1 MQEQVSRQQ
10 YVGIDLHRR
19 RSVIVRIDDTG
30 KVLGKK
36 QVLNDPVEFAL
47 AMAEAGEGPEVAL
60 EATYGYYWAA
70 DLLKENGASVHLVH
84 PLGLHWDNR
93 RVKNDERDATELA
106 KRLWRDDLPE
116 AWVAPP
122 EVRDLRELIRYR
134 KLSRYRHNFLYAEAV
149 IMPSFS

>member
-1 MQEQVSRQQ
+1 MQEQLSRQ

-19 RSVIVRIDDTG
+19 RSVIVRLDQAGNVVGTVRVD
-30 KVLGKK
+30 
-36 QVLNDPVEFAL
+36 NDPVEFAL

-70 DLLKENGASVHLVH
+70 DLLKDNGANVHLVH
-84 PLGLHWDNR
+84 PLGLHWDSR
-93 RVKNDERDATELA
+93 RVKNDIKDATELA

-122 EVRDLRELIRYR
+122 EVRELRELVRYR
-134 KLSRYRHNFLYAEAV
+134 AKLVALRTSAKAWPRPRST
-149 IMPSFS
+149 P

>member
-70 DLLKENGASVHLVH
+70 DLLKENGAHVHWCTLW
-84 PLGLHWDNR
+84 GSIG
-93 RVKNDERDATELA
+93 KTE
-106 KRLWRDDLPE
+106 E
-116 AWVAPP
+116 
-122 EVRDLRELIRYR
+122 LRTMSSTR
-134 KLSRYRHNFLYAEAV
+134 
-149 IMPSFS
+149 PSWPRGSGGTTSQRPGWHRQR

>member
-1 MQEQVSRQQ
+1 MQDQVSRQ

-19 RSVIVRIDDTG
+19 RSVIVRMDEAG
-30 KVLGKK
+30 KVLGVKR
-36 QVLNDPVEFAL
+36 VLNDPVEFAL

-70 DLLKENGASVHLVH
+70 DLLQESGATVHLVH

-93 RVKNDERDATELA
+93 RVKNDELTPQSSPRGYGGATSRGLGGATGGEG
-106 KRLWRDDLPE
+106 P
-116 AWVAPP
+116 
-122 EVRDLRELIRYR
+122 RELIRYR
-134 KLSRYRHNFLYAEAV
+134 ALCRYLHKARYAEDR

>member
-1 MQEQVSRQQ
+1 MQEEVMRQQ

-19 RSVIVRIDDTG
+19 RPVMVRIDEAC

-36 QVLNDPVEFAL
+36 QVLNDPVELSL

-70 DLLKENGASVHLVH
+70 DLLKEAGATVHLVH

-93 RVKNDERDATELA
+93 RVKNDELDATELA
-106 KRLWRDDLPE
+106 KRLWRDDSPRPE
-116 AWVAPP
+116 WHRP
-122 EVRDLRELIRYR
+122 R
-134 KLSRYRHNFLYAEAV
+134 
-149 IMPSFS
+149 